1 MADYNNTLDL
11 AANPASNHTHQ
22 SPAHSASGRE
32 VTLLVVVALL
42 VLTQLYL
49 AIPLLTPVGQ
59 SFSSATPGSVTFAL
73 ASCFSL
79 AYAGGFLFWGP
90 LSDQYGRRLIM
101 LVGLSVLSVAT
112 LACVFA
118 PSLPWLAGLRMLQGL
133 AASSFAPAALAYLS
147 EAVLPRHRAI
157 AIGAMSTSFLV
168 AGILGQVFAAWVALQ
183 WGWIWVFIATGTGL
197 MAVFPFIVLLIQEPV
212 RTAVDGHLGHRFI
225 ALGKIAMRPAIVL
238 LSCAHITLLLSF
250 VAMYTL
256 LGPHLAGLNLDPDLV
271 IALRLSGLPGMF
283 MALLVG
289 PLANRFGMP
298 GVASVGYLVA
308 AVGLTLE
315 AILSQTIIG
324 IGIGSLLF
332 VTGVALAV
340 PAMISR
346 FGDLAAPDRAAGM
359 ALNGFVLFIGA
370 SIGPLIVSWVPD
382 FVPLLAGLTVVL
394 LLASICVMKSAS
406 LTSSPRKS

>member
-1 MADYNNTLDL
+1 MRFPVAICFYIAIHFCNAQGRIITLGQGWL
-11 AANPASNHTHQ
+11 HKRSFM
-22 SPAHSASGRE
+22 RE
-32 VTLLVVVALL
+32 GGGKKSW
-42 VLTQLYL
+42 QLSQL
-49 AIPLLTPVGQ
+49 
-59 SFSSATPGSVTFAL
+59 PGH
-73 ASCFSL
+73 
-79 AYAGGFLFWGP
+79 YPFWGP

-101 LVGLSVLSVAT
+101 LVGLSALSVAT

-133 AASSFAPAALAYLS
+133 AASSFAPVALAYLA

-197 MAVFPFIVLLIQEPV
+197 MAVLPFIVLLIQEPV

-238 LSCAHITLLLSF
+238 LSCAHITLL
-250 VAMYTL
+250 
-256 LGPHLAGLNLDPDLV
+256 
-271 IALRLSGLPGMF
+271 LSGLPGMF

-370 SIGPLIVSWVPD
+370 SIGPLIASWVPG
-382 FVPLLAGLTVVL
+382 FVPLLAGLTVAL

>member
-1 MADYNNTLDL
+1 M
-11 AANPASNHTHQ
+11 
-22 SPAHSASGRE
+22 
-32 VTLLVVVALL
+32 
-42 VLTQLYL
+42 
-49 AIPLLTPVGQ
+49 
-59 SFSSATPGSVTFAL
+59 
-73 ASCFSL
+73 
-79 AYAGGFLFWGP
+79 
-90 LSDQYGRRLIM
+90 
-101 LVGLSVLSVAT
+101 
-112 LACVFA
+112 
-118 PSLPWLAGLRMLQGL
+118 
-133 AASSFAPAALAYLS
+133 
-147 EAVLPRHRAI
+147 AVL
-157 AIGAMSTSFLV
+157 
-168 AGILGQVFAAWVALQ
+168 
-183 WGWIWVFIATGTGL
+183 
-197 MAVFPFIVLLIQEPV
+197 PFIVLLIQEPV

-225 ALGKIAMRPAIVL
+225 ALGNIAMRPAIVL

-346 FGDLAAPDRAAGM
+346 FGDLAAPEPRSWHGTEWLCLVHRRQYWPAYRVMGTRFRPAPC
-359 ALNGFVLFIGA
+359 GA
-370 SIGPLIVSWVPD
+370 HGGA
-382 FVPLLAGLTVVL
+382 FTG
-394 LLASICVMKSAS
+394 SICVMKKRITLPHS
-406 LTSSPRKS
+406 RGNHER